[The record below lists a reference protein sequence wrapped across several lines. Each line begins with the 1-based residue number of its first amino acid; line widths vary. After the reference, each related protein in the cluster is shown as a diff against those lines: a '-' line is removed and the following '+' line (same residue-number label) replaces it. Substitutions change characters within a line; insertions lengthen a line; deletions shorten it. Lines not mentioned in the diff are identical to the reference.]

1 MSCALDQVELGIALA
16 CLLEADRMAAQN
28 EAIGLSVDEAEGDL
42 IIIHGIYWTDLS
54 YEKAVEKP

>member
-1 MSCALDQVELGIALA
+1 MSCALDQVDLGIAFA

-42 IIIHGIYWTDLS
+42 IIIHRIYWADLS